1 MKIIALVNAH
11 LCLYLQK
18 VTDLLAGIV
27 LTNVKEIKA
36 IDVFT
41 TGISMVNDKDT
52 AILISDLMLRFGKKL
67 DESVAVVQSR
77 CDEDE
82 FKVYREAVGLI
93 MGEMLIK
100 IMNPLYE
107 KHPRN
112 KTKRIEIKH
121 LEPEE

>member
-1 MKIIALVNAH
+1 MNAH

-52 AILISDLMLRFGKKL
+52 AILISDLMLRFGKEL
-67 DESVAVVQSR
+67 DESVALFSPVVMR
-77 CDEDE
+77 
-82 FKVYREAVGLI
+82 
-93 MGEMLIK
+93 
-100 IMNPLYE
+100 MNLRYIE
-107 KHPRN
+107 KRLVLSWV
-112 KTKRIEIKH
+112 KCLLK
-121 LEPEE
+121 

>member
-1 MKIIALVNAH
+1 MKTDITDDS
-11 LCLYLQK
+11 K
-18 VTDLLAGIV
+18 VSRLSVATH
-27 LTNVKEIKA
+27 
-36 IDVFT
+36 
-41 TGISMVNDKDT
+41 T
-52 AILISDLMLRFGKKL
+52 AILISDLMLRFGKEL

-107 KHPRN
+107 KHP
-112 KTKRIEIKH
+112 EIKPKG
-121 LEPEE
+121 LK

>member
-1 MKIIALVNAH
+1 M
-11 LCLYLQK
+11 
-18 VTDLLAGIV
+18 LA
-27 LTNVKEIKA
+27 NVKEIKA

-52 AILISDLMLRFGKKL
+52 AMLISDLMLRFGKEL

-82 FKVYREAVGLI
+82 FNVYREAVGFI

-107 KHPRN
+107 KYP
-112 KTKRIEIKH
+112 EIKPKG
-121 LEPEE
+121 LK

>member
-52 AILISDLMLRFGKKL
+52 AILI
-67 DESVAVVQSR
+67 
-77 CDEDE
+77 
-82 FKVYREAVGLI
+82 
-93 MGEMLIK
+93 
-100 IMNPLYE
+100 
-107 KHPRN
+107 
-112 KTKRIEIKH
+112 
-121 LEPEE
+121 

>member
-1 MKIIALVNAH
+1 MNAY

-41 TGISMVNDKDT
+41 TGIDMVNDKDT
-52 AILISDLMLRFGKKL
+52 AILISDLMLRFGKEL

-82 FKVYREAVGLI
+82 FNVYRETVGFI

-107 KHPRN
+107 KTSRN
-112 KTKRIEIKH
+112 KTKRIGIKH
-121 LEPEE
+121 LEPDE

>member
-1 MKIIALVNAH
+1 M
-11 LCLYLQK
+11 
-18 VTDLLAGIV
+18 

-36 IDVFT
+36 VDIFT
-41 TGISMVNDKDT
+41 LGIGMVNDKDT
-52 AILISDLMLRFGKKL
+52 AISISDLMLRFGKEL

-82 FKVYREAVGLI
+82 FNVYREAVGFI

-107 KHPRN
+107 KHP
-112 KTKRIEIKH
+112 EIKPKG
-121 LEPEE
+121 LK

>member
-1 MKIIALVNAH
+1 M
-11 LCLYLQK
+11 
-18 VTDLLAGIV
+18 

-41 TGISMVNDKDT
+41 TGIGMVNDKDT
-52 AILISDLMLRFGKKL
+52 AILISNLMLRFGKEL

-82 FKVYREAVGLI
+82 FNVYREAVGLI

-107 KHPRN
+107 KHP
-112 KTKRIEIKH
+112 EIKPKG
-121 LEPEE
+121 LK

>member
-1 MKIIALVNAH
+1 MNTH
-11 LCLYLQK
+11 LYLYLQK

-36 IDVFT
+36 IDFFT

-52 AILISDLMLRFGKKL
+52 AVLISELMLRFGKEV

-77 CDEDE
+77 CDESE
-82 FKVYREAVGLI
+82 FKAYREAVGFTMDEI
-93 MGEMLIK
+93 LIK

-107 KHPRN
+107 KHP
-112 KTKRIEIKH
+112 EIKPKG
-121 LEPEE
+121 LK

>member
-1 MKIIALVNAH
+1 M
-11 LCLYLQK
+11 
-18 VTDLLAGIV
+18 

-36 IDVFT
+36 VDIFT
-41 TGISMVNDKDT
+41 LGIGMVNDKDT
-52 AILISDLMLRFGKKL
+52 AILISDLMLRFGKEL

-82 FKVYREAVGLI
+82 FNVYRESVGFI

-107 KHPRN
+107 KHP
-112 KTKRIEIKH
+112 EIKSKG
-121 LEPEE
+121 LK